1 MVGYTTANG
10 FHCIII
16 PGEGHGPGEAGATV
30 VADNV
35 LELAVDGLDVDPEAG
50 GLGAGVAALL
60 AHLVLDLEVDALLV
74 RLQLRLG
81 RERLPAVVADVVPAQ
96 GQVSW
101 SPSNYGFRCWA
112 TIDLVNI
119 QTRPML

>member
-1 MVGYTTANG
+1 M
-10 FHCIII
+10 
-16 PGEGHGPGEAGATV
+16 
-30 VADNV
+30 
-35 LELAVDGLDVDPEAG
+35 DGLDVDPEAG

-96 GQVSW
+96 SQVSW
-101 SPSNYGFRCWA
+101 SPSNYVFRCWA

-119 QTRPML
+119 HIR

>member
-1 MVGYTTANG
+1 M
-10 FHCIII
+10 
-16 PGEGHGPGEAGATV
+16 
-30 VADNV
+30 
-35 LELAVDGLDVDPEAG
+35 DGLDVDPEAG

-81 RERLPAVVADVVPAQ
+81 RERLPAVVADVVPAAPS
-96 GQVSW
+96 QVSW

-119 QTRPML
+119 QRRYYHSE

>member
-1 MVGYTTANG
+1 MILSLSING
-10 FHCIII
+10 FYCII
-16 PGEGHGPGEAGATV
+16 PGECHGPGEARAAV

-81 RERLPAVVADVVPAQ
+81 RERLPAVVADVVA
-96 GQVSW
+96 
-101 SPSNYGFRCWA
+101 A
-112 TIDLVNI
+112 
-119 QTRPML
+119 